1 MKNTIVKIF
10 LKNIICNFYFNFSEN
25 EDLSHQLLQQEMSK
39 LTETSSNQNLI
50 TDKII
55 EEKSNKMIKD

>member
-1 MKNTIVKIF
+1 MKNTIVKIYR
-10 LKNIICNFYFNFSEN
+10 KIIICNFYFNFSEN